1 MLFLIDAN
9 DQLRKDLMNAEQPPP
24 PTAGPLRGEV
34 TMTLGAALGI
44 GQSLQRRGLLGEA
57 ETVYRQILSRK
68 PGQPEA
74 QHFLGV
80 LLHQMGRREEGME
93 LVLAALETNPN
104 YVDALSNLGNM
115 LRLQGDFEPAEVA
128 YRRAIELK
136 PEFAEAHVNLA
147 ALLFEREQ
155 FEEAVVES
163 QRAMEL
169 VPQMPEAHVVAGNAF
184 AKAGRHADAAEEYM
198 RAMERNLFHA
208 GVHENMAMSLLR
220 LGRAAEAVD
229 IYRRWIKLDPDNP
242 RPRHHLAACTGVDV
256 PPRACDD
263 YVREVF
269 NRFAATFDERLTSLE
284 YAAPRLVVESVEA
297 ELGAPQRQLDVLDAG
312 CGTGLCGAGIRPF
325 AKKLTG
331 VDLAP
336 KMLDKARE
344 RGHYDE
350 LCESEL
356 CEYLSRSP
364 GAFDTIIS
372 ADTLIYFGDL
382 SGVFAAAALA
392 LRPQGRLVFTLEKAD
407 PDDARDGFRIESHG
421 RYAHTLSYVR
431 GAIKQAGLE
440 AGEIKEVF
448 LRMEG
453 RTRVMGWLAIVRA
466 ARDGLP
472 QSLVAER
479 PGSFAADGRS
489 HD

>member
-1 MLFLIDAN
+1 MTV
-9 DQLRKDLMNAEQPPP
+9 EQPEP
-24 PTAGPLRGEV
+24 PTEGPLRGEV
-34 TMTLGAALGI
+34 TMSLAAALGI
-44 GQSLQRRGLLGEA
+44 GQTLQRRGLLGEA

-115 LRLQGDFEPAEVA
+115 LRTQDDLEPAETA
-128 YRRAIELK
+128 YRRAIELN
-136 PEFAEAHVNLA
+136 PDFADAHVNLA

-169 VPQMPEAHVVAGNAF
+169 APQMPQAHVIAGKAF
-184 AKAGRHADAAEEYM
+184 AKEGRHADAAEEYM
-198 RAMERNLFHA
+198 KAMERNLFHA
-208 GVHENMAMSLLR
+208 GIHENMAMSLLK
-220 LGRAAEAVD
+220 LGRTAEAID

-242 RPRHHLAACTGVDV
+242 RPQHHLAACTGVDV
-256 PPRACDD
+256 PPRASDD

-269 NRFAATFDERLTSLE
+269 NRFAATFDERLTALE
-284 YAAPRLVVESVEA
+284 YSAPRLVIESIEA
-297 ELGAPQRQLDVLDAG
+297 ELGMPQRRLDILDAG
-312 CGTGLCGAGIRPF
+312 CGTGLCGERVRPF
-325 AKKLTG
+325 ARHLTG

-336 KMLDKARE
+336 KMLEKARA
-344 RGHYDE
+344 RGQYDE

-356 CEYLSRSP
+356 CEYMSRSR
-364 GAFDTIIS
+364 GAFDVIIS

-392 LRPQGRLVFTLEKAD
+392 LRSQGLFVFTLEKAD
-407 PDDARDGFRIESHG
+407 PANAPEGFRIESHG
-421 RYAHTLSYVR
+421 RYAHTLSYLR
-431 GAIKQAGLE
+431 GAIEQAGLA
-440 AGEIKEVF
+440 AGEINEVF

-453 RTRVMGWLAIVRA
+453 RTRVMGWLAVVRA
-466 ARDGLP
+466 GHDGLP
-472 QSLVAER
+472 QTYAAER
-479 PGSFAADGRS
+479 SEIISAGGQPHG
-489 HD
+489 